1 MNSIPTVSAVRFPA
15 RRAITLALLFALVSL
30 APAGATSIS
39 SPATKH
45 GTPVTHGKKRT
56 SISSASPGAKGEKA
70 AAAGNLD
77 GTERKIVEAVDK
89 GAPASFALLERA
101 VNVNSGTMNFDGVR
115 ETARLFE
122 PELTALG
129 FTVKWVDGA
138 AWGRAGHLLAR
149 REPSGEAAVEHARP
163 GVRYAST
170 RPAPKAVPKVLL
182 IGHLDTVFEK
192 DSPFQRYQ
200 KLSDSSA
207 AGPGICD
214 MKGGDVV
221 MLLALRA
228 MKDAGVLDRIALS
241 VYLGGDEE
249 RPGEPIALA
258 RRDLQDAAAWA
269 DIAIGLENGAGDPK
283 VALIGRRGSGDWT
296 LTTTGKPFHSGQ
308 IFRDDVGAGA
318 IYEAARILD
327 QFRTTLSSEKNL
339 TFNPGTIL
347 GGTDVTWDSSAARGT
362 AFGKANVIA
371 EHAMVTGDLRT
382 LTPEQLAH
390 AKEAMQGIV
399 AAHLPQ
405 TGATI
410 SFHDGYPP
418 FAPTDG
424 NRRLLAMYDQA
435 SRDLGFGGV
444 DVSDPA
450 RAGAADV
457 SFAASSVDMAIDG
470 VGLMG
475 SGGHTPDELADLR
488 TLPSQAKR
496 LALTLKRIGEMKSTR

>member
-1 MNSIPTVSAVRFPA
+1 MDSIPTTFAVRLPA
-15 RRAITLALLFALVSL
+15 RRAISLALLFALVSVL
-30 APAGATSIS
+30 PAGAKSIS
-39 SPATKH
+39 SPATEH
-45 GTPVTHGKKRT
+45 GKPVAHGKKKA
-56 SISSASPGAKGEKA
+56 SISAAPSGEKA
-70 AAAGNLD
+70 AAATGELD
-77 GTERKIVEAVDK
+77 GTERKIADAVDR
-89 GAPASFALLERA
+89 GVPASFALLERA

-129 FTVKWVDGA
+129 FTTKWVDGA

-149 REPSGEAAVEHARP
+149 REPGAEAAVEHARP

-170 RPAPKAVPKVLL
+170 RPSPKAVPKVLL

-192 DSPFQRYQ
+192 DSPFQQYR

-207 AGPGICD
+207 TGPGVCD

-221 MLLALRA
+221 LLLALRA
-228 MKDAGVLDRIALS
+228 LKDAGALDRIAVS
-241 VYLGGDEE
+241 IYLGGDEE
-249 RPGEPIALA
+249 RPGEPMALA

-269 DIAIGLENGAGDPK
+269 DVAIGLENGAGDPR
-283 VALIGRRGSGDWT
+283 VALIGRRSSSDWV
-296 LTTTGKPFHSGQ
+296 LTTTGKSYHSGQ
-308 IFRDDVGAGA
+308 IFRDDIGAGA

-339 TFNPGTIL
+339 TFSPGTIV
-347 GGTDVTWDSSAARGT
+347 GGTDVTWDSVAARGT
-362 AFGKANVIA
+362 AFGKTNVVA
-371 EHAMVTGDLRT
+371 GHATVAGDLRA

-390 AKEAMQGIV
+390 ARETMQGIV

-410 SFHDGYPP
+410 TFRDGYPP
-418 FAPTDG
+418 MAPTDG
-424 NRRLLAMYDQA
+424 NRRLLALYDRA
-435 SRDLGFGGV
+435 SRDLGLGGV
-444 DVSDPA
+444 EASDPS

-457 SFAASSVDMAIDG
+457 SFCASSVDMAIDG

-475 SGGHTPDELADLR
+475 SGGHAPDETADLR
-488 TLPSQAKR
+488 TLPTQAKR
-496 LALTLKRIGEMKSTR
+496 LAVTLARLGEMKK